1 MRILVADDEATSR
14 LIAETALRGLGHEC
28 EVVSD
33 GVQALAAFRSGRPDV
48 VISDW
53 MMPGLSGLELCRTI
67 RAEPAGATTYFI
79 MVTNQ
84 GTRDQ
89 IVEGVEAGADDYL
102 LKPLDPEDLQTRLI
116 AAARVT
122 SLHRTMARQQTE
134 LEALNSQLAETN
146 EELRDLDRLKDEFVA
161 LVSHE
166 LRTPLTSII
175 GYVSALTRGRAGIV
189 PTKQLEVLTIV
200 DRNAQRLSRLVNDL
214 LMAAQ
219 ADAGELQL
227 EAEPL
232 ELGTVVR
239 QSVES
244 ARSRADDQRV
254 LLMFSGADG
263 TRVVADHGRLL
274 QVFDNLV
281 SNAIK
286 FSPAGGTVDVRVSSE
301 GGLAVI
307 EVRDEGIGIPLA
319 EQQLL
324 FGRFFRASTAT
335 SREIQGTGLGLSI
348 VKKIVELH
356 QGTIEVSSRE
366 GVGTTFMVNLPLALS
381 EEVA

>member
-1 MRILVADDEATSR
+1 
-14 LIAETALRGLGHEC
+14 LIAEAVLRGLGHEC
-28 EVVSD
+28 EVVGD
-33 GVQALAAFRSGRPDV
+33 GVEAWAAFRSGRPDV

-53 MMPGLSGLELCRTI
+53 MMPGLSGLELCRRI
-67 RAEPAGATTYFI
+67 RAEAAGGYTYFV

-84 GTRDQ
+84 GSRDQ

-102 LKPLDPEDLQTRLI
+102 LKPLDPDDLRTRLI

-122 SLHRTMARQQTE
+122 SLHRTLARQQTE
-134 LEALNSQLAETN
+134 LETLNSQLAETN
-146 EELRDLDRLKDEFVA
+146 KELRHVDRLKDEFVA

-175 GYVSALTRGRAGIV
+175 GYVSALKRGRAGIV

-200 DRNAQRLSRLVNDL
+200 DRNAQRLSRLVSDL
-214 LMAAQ
+214 LTMAE

-227 EAEPL
+227 ETEPF
-232 ELGTVVR
+232 ELGAVVR

-244 ARSRADDQRV
+244 ARPHADDQRV
-254 LLMFSGADG
+254 VLALSCPDGMRVRADQ
-263 TRVVADHGRLL
+263 GRLL

-286 FSPAGGTVDVRVSSE
+286 FSRAGGTVDVGVSSE
-301 GGLAVI
+301 GDSAVI
-307 EVRDEGIGIPLA
+307 TVRDEGIGIALA
-319 EQQLL
+319 EQEHL
-324 FGRFFRASTAT
+324 FRRFFRASTAT

-348 VKKIVELH
+348 VKRIVELH